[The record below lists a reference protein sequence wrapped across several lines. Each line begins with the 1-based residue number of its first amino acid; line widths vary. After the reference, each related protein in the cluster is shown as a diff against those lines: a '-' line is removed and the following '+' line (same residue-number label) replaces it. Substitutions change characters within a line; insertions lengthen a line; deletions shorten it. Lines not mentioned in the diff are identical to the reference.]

1 MKTLCSVQIETVITY
16 PSPNV
21 IRIIT
26 KRSVWWVGHVADP
39 RQVRISDK
47 TSAGKNLERRG
58 HLAKISI
65 YRSIIF
71 A

>member
-47 TSAGKNLERRG
+47 TSAGKKPRKKGALG
-58 HLAKISI
+58 KSKHI
-65 YRSIIF
+65 
-71 A
+71 